1 MPARTRHGI
10 AHVRVRSRQFR
21 TVFECF
27 RQVLQYLSNALE
39 HGSELTTTYADM
51 GDAMS
56 GAGRHREAAAVL
68 ERGIEASPYAPV
80 LYKSLAL
87 EYITLKQYPR
97 AHELIKRHVELFPED
112 SFMRGLLQK
121 IETDRAAR

>member
-1 MPARTRHGI
+1 
-10 AHVRVRSRQFR
+10 
-21 TVFECF
+21 
-27 RQVLQYLSNALE
+27 VLAALGRKALFDKEYEKAVQYLSKALE
-39 HGSELTTTYADM
+39 HGSELTTTFLDL
-51 GDAMS
+51 GDALS